1 MSNNK
6 SHVSYDLDTKFISV
20 ARKLKAAPKVSEG
33 EFAKAFE
40 KAGNF
45 GDKLNVIGKYVI
57 GRTDL
62 YSVILD
68 INKDIKADLEDEDN
82 VKRLIQSLYVSA
94 LIKFKFVPK
103 VHEELRGYV
112 PTEFQILERQ
122 VSQLIA
128 AIIDGKDEVEVTVDE
143 ADQAPEEEIG
153 AEKQEESLFAQMLG
167 DAAEKVEKV
176 AKKAKD
182 KVKAKAD
189 KKEDV
194 KKDAKK
200 EEKVEA
206 KTEAK
211 PEVNVNP
218 VQPVVE
224 DEKAQRPATDA
235 NNTFYQ
241 TLKELEAIAL
251 QREAYHFANH
261 SPMDNNANREI
272 AYQQYANQFGVDP
285 ILIPEYRMYLNQFL
299 NPQESAMFFADV
311 QQPGFNN
318 PQQPMYQPQPA
329 PMVNQQ
335 QVAPAQATI
344 STVVPQDVQP
354 GQAPQQQTATVT
366 EAVPQQ
372 HATITEAVK
381 QTVVQ
386 EPAQQ
391 EQPQAKVETKDKVV
405 KEKLETSDRELAE
418 CVAKYLGYSSYK
430 HFMNTF
436 LDANAL
442 KRKAKIN
449 KLVDTDKVIL
459 NFTYLIR
466 DMITKGGNTV
476 IADAILKGGRFRVSG
491 VQMVDKTPFVVLR
504 NNKMVLEINALD
516 YLKRGN
522 VIVFRINAQGKDA
535 WYWMRLATG
544 EMGQYI
550 IPQQPAQQPQQQT
563 A

>member
-1 MSNNK
+1 MSNK
-6 SHVSYDLDTKFISV
+6 TTRVSYDLDTKFIST
-20 ARKLKAAPKVSEG
+20 ARKLKAAPKTNEG

-45 GDKLNVIGKYVI
+45 GDKLNVIGKFAI

-68 INKDIKADLEDEDN
+68 INKDIKADLEDADN

-94 LIKFKFVPK
+94 LINFKFVPK

-122 VSQLIA
+122 IHQLVA
-128 AIIDGKDEVEVTVDE
+128 AIIDGKDEVEETVDE
-143 ADQAPEEEIG
+143 TDHAPEEEIG

-167 DAAEKVEKV
+167 NAADKVEKV

-182 KVKAKAD
+182 KVKKAKAD

-194 KKDAKK
+194 EKDAKK
-200 EEKVEA
+200 EEKVET

-311 QQPGFNN
+311 QQPGFYN
-318 PQQPMYQPQPA
+318 PQQPMYQPQPQ

-335 QVAPAQATI
+335 PVAPAQATI
-344 STVVPQDVQP
+344 STVVPQAVQP
-354 GQAPQQQTATVT
+354 AQAPQQPVQVDA
-366 EAVPQQ
+366 PQPAPADAPQ
-372 HATITEAVK
+372 ATISTMEPVKTESKSV
-381 QTVVQ
+381 
-386 EPAQQ
+386 
-391 EQPQAKVETKDKVV
+391 KDKVV

-449 KLVDTDKVIL
+449 KTVDTDKIIL

-476 IADAILKGGRFRVSG
+476 LADAILKGGRFRVSG
-491 VQMVDKTPFVVLR
+491 VQFINNIPFVVLR

-516 YLKRGN
+516 YLKPGN
-522 VIVFRINAQGKDA
+522 IIAFRINAQGKDA
-535 WYWMRLATG
+535 WYWMRIATG
-544 EMGQYI
+544 EMDKLVFT
-550 IPQQPAQQPQQQT
+550 QQPVQQAQQT

>member
-1 MSNNK
+1 MSK
-6 SHVSYDLDTKFISV
+6 KTTHVSYDLDTKFISA
-20 ARKLKAAPKVSEG
+20 ARKLKAAPKTNEG

-45 GDKLNVIGKYVI
+45 GDKLNVIGKFAI

-68 INKDIKADLEDEDN
+68 INKDIKADLEDADN

-94 LIKFKFVPK
+94 LINFKFVPK

-122 VSQLIA
+122 IHQLVA
-128 AIIDGKDEVEVTVDE
+128 AIIDGKDEVEETVDE

-167 DAAEKVEKV
+167 NAADKVEKV
-176 AKKAKD
+176 AKKAKE

-200 EEKVEA
+200 EEKVET

-318 PQQPMYQPQPA
+318 PQQPMYQPQP
-329 PMVNQQ
+329 MVQQ
-335 QVAPAQATI
+335 PVAPAQATI
-344 STVVPQDVQP
+344 STMVPQDVQP
-354 GQAPQQQTATVT
+354 AQAPQQPVQVDAPQP
-366 EAVPQQ
+366 VPADAPQ
-372 HATITEAVK
+372 ATISTMEPVKTESESV
-381 QTVVQ
+381 
-386 EPAQQ
+386 
-391 EQPQAKVETKDKVV
+391 KDKVV

-491 VQMVDKTPFVVLR
+491 IQKVDKTDFVVLR
-504 NNKMVLEINALD
+504 NNKMVLEINDRD

-544 EMGQYI
+544 EMGQYNI
-550 IPQQPAQQPQQQT
+550 HQQPAQPQQQT

>member
-1 MSNNK
+1 MSK
-6 SHVSYDLDTKFISV
+6 KTTHVSYDLDTKFISV
-20 ARKLKAAPKVSEG
+20 ARKLKAAPKTSEG
-33 EFAKAFE
+33 DFAKAFE

-45 GDKLNVIGKYVI
+45 GDKLNVIGKFAI

-68 INKDIKADLEDEDN
+68 INKDIKADLEDADN

-94 LIKFKFVPK
+94 LINFKFVPK

-122 VSQLIA
+122 IHQLVA
-128 AIIDGKDEVEVTVDE
+128 AIIDGKDEVEETVDE

-167 DAAEKVEKV
+167 NAADKVEKV
-176 AKKAKD
+176 AKKAKE

-200 EEKVEA
+200 EEKVET
-206 KTEAK
+206 KTEAT

-335 QVAPAQATI
+335 VAPAQATV
-344 STVVPQDVQP
+344 STVVPQAVQP
-354 GQAPQQQTATVT
+354 AQAPQQPVQVDA
-366 EAVPQQ
+366 PQPAPADAPQ
-372 HATITEAVK
+372 ATISTMEPVKTESESV
-381 QTVVQ
+381 
-386 EPAQQ
+386 
-391 EQPQAKVETKDKVV
+391 KDKVV

-449 KLVDTDKVIL
+449 KLVDTDKIIL

-491 VQMVDKTPFVVLR
+491 IQKVDKTDFVVLR
-504 NNKMVLEINALD
+504 NNKMVLEINDRD

-544 EMGQYI
+544 EMGQYNI
-550 IPQQPAQQPQQQT
+550 HQQPAQPQQQT

>member
-1 MSNNK
+1 MSNK
-6 SHVSYDLDTKFISV
+6 TQKVSYDLDTKFISA
-20 ARKLKAAPKVSEG
+20 ARKLKAAPKTSEG
-33 EFAKAFE
+33 DFAKAFE

-45 GDKLNVIGKYVI
+45 GDKLNVIGKFAI

-68 INKDIKADLEDEDN
+68 INKDIKADLEDVDN

-94 LIKFKFVPK
+94 LINFKFIPK
-103 VHEELRGYV
+103 IHEELRGYV

-122 VSQLIA
+122 IHQLVA
-128 AIIDGKDEVEVTVDE
+128 AIIDGKDEVEETVDE

-167 DAAEKVEKV
+167 NAADKVEKV
-176 AKKAKD
+176 AKKAKE

-200 EEKVEA
+200 EEKVET

-211 PEVNVNP
+211 PEEVNMNP

-261 SPMDNNANREI
+261 SPMDSNAEREI

-285 ILIPEYRMYLNQFL
+285 ILIPEYRLFLNKFL

-311 QQPGFNN
+311 QQPGYYN
-318 PQQPMYQPQPA
+318 PQQPMYQPQPQ
-329 PMVNQQ
+329 PIVNQQ
-335 QVAPAQATI
+335 PVAPAQATI
-344 STVVPQDVQP
+344 STMVPQDVQP
-354 GQAPQQQTATVT
+354 AQAPQQPVQVDAPQP
-366 EAVPQQ
+366 VPADAPQ
-372 HATITEAVK
+372 ATISTMEQVKTESESV
-381 QTVVQ
+381 
-386 EPAQQ
+386 
-391 EQPQAKVETKDKVV
+391 KDKVV
-405 KEKLETSDRELAE
+405 KEKLETSDHDLAE

-449 KLVDTDKVIL
+449 KLVDTDKIIL

-491 VQMVDKTPFVVLR
+491 IQKVDKTDFVVLR
-504 NNKMVLEINALD
+504 NNKMVLEINDRD

-544 EMGQYI
+544 EMGQYNI
-550 IPQQPAQQPQQQT
+550 HQQPAQPQQQT

>member
-1 MSNNK
+1 MSK
-6 SHVSYDLDTKFISV
+6 KTTHVSYDLDTKFISA
-20 ARKLKAAPKVSEG
+20 ARKLKAAPKTNEG

-45 GDKLNVIGKYVI
+45 GDKLNVIGKFAI

-68 INKDIKADLEDEDN
+68 INKDIKADLEDADN

-94 LIKFKFVPK
+94 LINFKFVPK

-122 VSQLIA
+122 IHQLVA
-128 AIIDGKDEVEVTVDE
+128 AIIDGKDEVEETVDE

-153 AEKQEESLFAQMLG
+153 AEKQEEESLFAQMLG
-167 DAAEKVEKV
+167 NAADKVEKV
-176 AKKAKD
+176 AKKAKE

-200 EEKVEA
+200 EEKVET

-261 SPMDNNANREI
+261 SPMDNNAEREI

-285 ILIPEYRMYLNQFL
+285 ILIPEYRLFLNKFL

-311 QQPGFNN
+311 QQPGYYN
-318 PQQPMYQPQPA
+318 PQQPMYQPQPQ

-335 QVAPAQATI
+335 QVAPAP
-344 STVVPQDVQP
+344 VVNPQP
-354 GQAPQQQTATVT
+354 AQQQTATIT

-372 HATITEAVK
+372 HASITEAVK

-405 KEKLETSDRELAE
+405 KEKLETSDHDLAE

-449 KLVDTDKVIL
+449 KLVDTDKIIL

-476 IADAILKGGRFRVSG
+476 LADAILKGGRFRVSG
-491 VQMVDKTPFVVLR
+491 VQTLNNVPFVVLR

-516 YLKRGN
+516 YLKPGN
-522 VIVFRINAQGKDA
+522 IIVFRINAQGKDA
-535 WYWMRLATG
+535 WYWMRIATG
-544 EMGQYI
+544 EMDKLQLI
-550 IPQQPAQQPQQQT
+550 QQPVQQPQQQT

>member
-1 MSNNK
+1 MSK
-6 SHVSYDLDTKFISV
+6 KTTHVSYDLDTKFISA
-20 ARKLKAAPKVSEG
+20 ARKLKAAPKTNEG

-45 GDKLNVIGKYVI
+45 GDKLNVIGKFAI

-68 INKDIKADLEDEDN
+68 INKDIKADLEDADN

-94 LIKFKFVPK
+94 LINFKFVPK

-122 VSQLIA
+122 IHQLVA
-128 AIIDGKDEVEVTVDE
+128 AIIDGKDEVEETVDE

-167 DAAEKVEKV
+167 NAADKVEKV
-176 AKKAKD
+176 AKKAKE

-200 EEKVEA
+200 EEKVET

-285 ILIPEYRMYLNQFL
+285 ILIPEYRLYLNQFL

-318 PQQPMYQPQPA
+318 PQQPMYQPQPMLNPQPVA
-329 PMVNQQ
+329 PAPVVNQQ
-335 QVAPAQATI
+335 PAQ
-344 STVVPQDVQP
+344 PQP
-354 GQAPQQQTATVT
+354 TTATVT
-366 EAVPQQ
+366 EAVQEQ
-372 HATITEAVK
+372 HATISEATK

-405 KEKLETSDRELAE
+405 KEKLETSDHDLAE

-449 KLVDTDKVIL
+449 KLVDTDKIIL

-476 IADAILKGGRFRVSG
+476 LADAILKGGRFRVSG
-491 VQMVDKTPFVVLR
+491 VQTLNNVPFVVLR

-516 YLKRGN
+516 YLKPGN
-522 VIVFRINAQGKDA
+522 IIVFRINAQGKDA
-535 WYWMRLATG
+535 WYWMRIATG
-544 EMGQYI
+544 EMDKLQLI
-550 IPQQPAQQPQQQT
+550 QQPAQQPQQQT

>member
-1 MSNNK
+1 MSK
-6 SHVSYDLDTKFISV
+6 KTTHVSYDLDTKFISA
-20 ARKLKAAPKVSEG
+20 ARKLKAAPKTNEG

-45 GDKLNVIGKYVI
+45 GDKLNVIGKFAI

-68 INKDIKADLEDEDN
+68 INKDIKADLEDADN

-94 LIKFKFVPK
+94 LINFKFVPK
-103 VHEELRGYV
+103 IHEELRGYV
-112 PTEFQILERQ
+112 PIEFQILERQ
-122 VSQLIA
+122 IHQLVA
-128 AIIDGKDEVEVTVDE
+128 AIIDGKDEVEETVDE

-153 AEKQEESLFAQMLG
+153 AEKQEEESLFAQMLG
-167 DAAEKVEKV
+167 NAADKVEKV
-176 AKKAKD
+176 AKKAKE

-200 EEKVEA
+200 EEKVET

-285 ILIPEYRMYLNQFL
+285 ILIPEYRLYLNQFL

-318 PQQPMYQPQPA
+318 PQQPMYQPQPMVNPQPVA
-329 PMVNQQ
+329 PAPVVNQQ
-335 QVAPAQATI
+335 PAQ
-344 STVVPQDVQP
+344 PQP
-354 GQAPQQQTATVT
+354 TTATVT
-366 EAVPQQ
+366 EAVQEQ
-372 HATITEAVK
+372 HATISEATK
-381 QTVVQ
+381 QTVAQ

-405 KEKLETSDRELAE
+405 KEKLETSDHDLAE

-491 VQMVDKTPFVVLR
+491 IQKVDKTDFVVLR
-504 NNKMVLEINALD
+504 NNKMVLEINDRD

-544 EMGQYI
+544 EMGQYNI
-550 IPQQPAQQPQQQT
+550 HQQPAQPQQQT

>member
-1 MSNNK
+1 MSK
-6 SHVSYDLDTKFISV
+6 KTTHVSYDLDTKFISA
-20 ARKLKAAPKVSEG
+20 ARKLKAAPKTSEG
-33 EFAKAFE
+33 DFAKAFE

-45 GDKLNVIGKYVI
+45 GDKLNVIGKFAI

-68 INKDIKADLEDEDN
+68 INKDIKADLEDADN

-94 LIKFKFVPK
+94 LINFKFVPK

-122 VSQLIA
+122 IHQLVA
-128 AIIDGKDEVEVTVDE
+128 AIIDGKDEVEETVDE

-167 DAAEKVEKV
+167 NAADKVEKV
-176 AKKAKD
+176 AKKAKE

-200 EEKVEA
+200 EEKVET

-211 PEVNVNP
+211 PEEVNVNP

-285 ILIPEYRMYLNQFL
+285 ILIPEYRLYLNQFL

-311 QQPGFNN
+311 QQPGFYN
-318 PQQPMYQPQPA
+318 PQQPMYQPQP
-329 PMVNQQ
+329 MVNQQ
-335 QVAPAQATI
+335 PVAPAQATV
-344 STVVPQDVQP
+344 STVVPQEVQP
-354 GQAPQQQTATVT
+354 AQAPQQPVQVDA
-366 EAVPQQ
+366 PQPAPADAPQ
-372 HATITEAVK
+372 ATISTMEPVKTESESV
-381 QTVVQ
+381 
-386 EPAQQ
+386 
-391 EQPQAKVETKDKVV
+391 KDKVV
-405 KEKLETSDRELAE
+405 KEKLETSDHDLAE

-476 IADAILKGGRFRVSG
+476 LADATLKGGRFRVSG
-491 VQMVDKTPFVVLR
+491 VQTLNNVPFVVLR

-516 YLKRGN
+516 YLKPGN
-522 VIVFRINAQGKDA
+522 IIVFRINAQGKDA
-535 WYWMRLATG
+535 WYWMRIATG
-544 EMGQYI
+544 EMDKLQLI
-550 IPQQPAQQPQQQT
+550 QQPAQQPQQQT

>member
-1 MSNNK
+1 MSK
-6 SHVSYDLDTKFISV
+6 KTTHVSYDLDTKFISA
-20 ARKLKAAPKVSEG
+20 ARKLKAAPKTSEG
-33 EFAKAFE
+33 DFAKAFE

-45 GDKLNVIGKYVI
+45 GDKLNVIGKFAI

-68 INKDIKADLEDEDN
+68 INKDIKADLEDVDN

-94 LIKFKFVPK
+94 LINFKFVPK
-103 VHEELRGYV
+103 IHEELRGYV

-122 VSQLIA
+122 IHQLVA
-128 AIIDGKDEVEVTVDE
+128 AIIDGKDEVEETVDE

-167 DAAEKVEKV
+167 NAADKVEKV
-176 AKKAKD
+176 AKKAKE

-200 EEKVEA
+200 EEKVET

-261 SPMDNNANREI
+261 SPMDNNAEREI

-285 ILIPEYRMYLNQFL
+285 ILIPEYRLFLNKFL

-311 QQPGFNN
+311 QQPGYYN
-318 PQQPMYQPQPA
+318 PQQPMYQPQP
-329 PMVNQQ
+329 MVNQQ
-335 QVAPAQATI
+335 PVAPAP
-344 STVVPQDVQP
+344 VVNQQPAQPQP
-354 GQAPQQQTATVT
+354 TTATVT
-366 EAVPQQ
+366 EAVQEQ
-372 HATITEAVK
+372 HATISEAAK
-381 QTVVQ
+381 QTVAQ

-405 KEKLETSDRELAE
+405 KEKLETSDHDLAE

-449 KLVDTDKVIL
+449 KLVDTDKIIL

-476 IADAILKGGRFRVSG
+476 LADAILKGGRFRVSG
-491 VQMVDKTPFVVLR
+491 VQTLNNVPFVVLR

-516 YLKRGN
+516 YLKPGN
-522 VIVFRINAQGKDA
+522 IIVFRINAQGKDA
-535 WYWMRLATG
+535 WYWMRIATG
-544 EMGQYI
+544 EMDKLQLI
-550 IPQQPAQQPQQQT
+550 QQPVQQPQQQT

>member
-1 MSNNK
+1 MSK
-6 SHVSYDLDTKFISV
+6 KTTHVSYDLDTKFISA
-20 ARKLKAAPKVSEG
+20 ARKLKAAPKTNEG

-45 GDKLNVIGKYVI
+45 GDKLNVIGKFAI

-68 INKDIKADLEDEDN
+68 INKDIKADLEDVDN

-94 LIKFKFVPK
+94 LINFKFVPK

-122 VSQLIA
+122 IHQLVA
-128 AIIDGKDEVEVTVDE
+128 AIIDGKDEVEETVDE
-143 ADQAPEEEIG
+143 TDQAPEEEIG
-153 AEKQEESLFAQMLG
+153 AEKQEESLFAQMIG
-167 DAAEKVEKV
+167 NAADKVEKV

-211 PEVNVNP
+211 PEEVNVNP

-285 ILIPEYRMYLNQFL
+285 ILIPEYRLYLNQFL

-318 PQQPMYQPQPA
+318 PQQPMYQPQPQ

-335 QVAPAQATI
+335 PVAPAQATV
-344 STVVPQDVQP
+344 STVVPQAVQP
-354 GQAPQQQTATVT
+354 AQAPQQPVQVDA
-366 EAVPQQ
+366 PQPAPADAPQ
-372 HATITEAVK
+372 ATISTMEPVKTESESV
-381 QTVVQ
+381 
-386 EPAQQ
+386 
-391 EQPQAKVETKDKVV
+391 KDKVV
-405 KEKLETSDRELAE
+405 KEKLETSDHDLAE

-491 VQMVDKTPFVVLR
+491 IQMVDKTPFVVLR

-544 EMGQYI
+544 EMGQYNI
-550 IPQQPAQQPQQQT
+550 HQQPAQPQQQT

>member
-1 MSNNK
+1 MSK
-6 SHVSYDLDTKFISV
+6 KTTHVSYDLDTKFISA
-20 ARKLKAAPKVSEG
+20 ARKLKAAPKTNEG

-45 GDKLNVIGKYVI
+45 GDKLNVIGKFAI

-68 INKDIKADLEDEDN
+68 INKDIKADLEDADN

-94 LIKFKFVPK
+94 LINFKFVPK

-122 VSQLIA
+122 IHQLVA
-128 AIIDGKDEVEVTVDE
+128 AIIDSKDEVEETVDE

-153 AEKQEESLFAQMLG
+153 AEKQEEESLFAQMLG
-167 DAAEKVEKV
+167 NAADKVEKV
-176 AKKAKD
+176 AKKAKE
-182 KVKAKAD
+182 KVKAKVD

-200 EEKVEA
+200 EEKVET

-211 PEVNVNP
+211 PEEVNVNP
-218 VQPVVE
+218 VQPAVE
-224 DEKAQRPATDA
+224 DEKAQRPADA
-235 NNTFYQ
+235 NNTFYN

-285 ILIPEYRMYLNQFL
+285 ILIPEYRLYLNQFL

-311 QQPGFNN
+311 QQPGFYN
-318 PQQPMYQPQPA
+318 PQQPMYQPQPQ

-335 QVAPAQATI
+335 PVAPAQATV
-344 STVVPQDVQP
+344 STVVPQAVQP
-354 GQAPQQQTATVT
+354 AQAPQQPVQVDAPQP
-366 EAVPQQ
+366 VPADAPQ
-372 HATITEAVK
+372 ATISTMEPVKTESKSV
-381 QTVVQ
+381 
-386 EPAQQ
+386 
-391 EQPQAKVETKDKVV
+391 KDKVV

-449 KLVDTDKVIL
+449 KTVDTDKVIL

-491 VQMVDKTPFVVLR
+491 IQMVDKTPFVVLR

-544 EMGQYI
+544 EMGQYNI
-550 IPQQPAQQPQQQT
+550 HQQPAQPQQQT

>member
-1 MSNNK
+1 MSKNK
-6 SHVSYDLDTKFISV
+6 SQQKVSYDLDTKFISV

-45 GDKLNVIGKYVI
+45 GDKLNVIGKYAI

-62 YSVILD
+62 YSIILD

-112 PTEFQILERQ
+112 PTEFQL
-122 VSQLIA
+122 VA
-128 AIIDGKDEVEVTVDE
+128 AIIDGKDEVEVTPDE

-153 AEKQEESLFAQMLG
+153 AEKQEEEGLFAQMIG
-167 DAAEKVEKV
+167 NAAEKVEKV

-182 KVKAKAD
+182 KVKKVKAED

-194 KKDAKK
+194 KDAKK
-200 EEKVEA
+200 EEKVET

-211 PEVNVNP
+211 EEVTVNP
-218 VQPVVE
+218 VQPAVE

-251 QREAYHFANH
+251 QREAHHFANH

-272 AYQQYANQFGVDP
+272 AYQQFANQFGVDP

-299 NPQESAMFFADV
+299 HPQESAMFFADV
-311 QQPGFNN
+311 QQPGFYN
-318 PQQPMYQPQPA
+318 PQQPFFQPQPMVAPQPA
-329 PMVNQQ
+329 PAPVVNPE
-335 QVAPAQATI
+335 PAQ
-344 STVVPQDVQP
+344 SQP
-354 GQAPQQQTATVT
+354 TTAQT
-366 EAVPQQ
+366 EAPKQ
-372 HATITEAVK
+372 EA
-381 QTVVQ
+381 VQ
-386 EPAQQ
+386 EPAHQ

-405 KEKLETSDRELAE
+405 KEKLETSDHELTE

-449 KLVDTDKVIL
+449 KLVDTDKIIL
-459 NFTYLIR
+459 NFAYFVR

-476 IADAILKGGRFRVSG
+476 LADAVLKGGRFRVSG

-504 NNKMVLEINALD
+504 NNKMVLEINDRD

-522 VIVFRINAQGKDA
+522 VVIFRINAQGKDA
-535 WYWMRLATG
+535 WYWMRIQTG
-544 EMGQYI
+544 EMGQYM
-550 IPQQPAQQPQQQT
+550 IPQQPAQPQQQT

>member
-1 MSNNK
+1 MSK
-6 SHVSYDLDTKFISV
+6 KTTHVSYDLDTKFISA
-20 ARKLKAAPKVSEG
+20 ARKLKAAPKTSEG
-33 EFAKAFE
+33 DFAKAFE

-45 GDKLNVIGKYVI
+45 GDKLNVIGKFAI

-68 INKDIKADLEDEDN
+68 INKDIKADLEDADN

-94 LIKFKFVPK
+94 LINFKFVPK

-122 VSQLIA
+122 IHQLVA
-128 AIIDGKDEVEVTVDE
+128 AIIDGKDEVEETVDE

-167 DAAEKVEKV
+167 NAADKVEKV

-182 KVKAKAD
+182 KVKKAKAEV
-189 KKEDV
+189 KEDV
-194 KKDAKK
+194 KDAKK
-200 EEKVEA
+200 EEKEEA

-211 PEVNVNP
+211 EEVAVNP

-235 NNTFYQ
+235 NNTFYN

-251 QREAYHFANH
+251 QREAYWYTSH
-261 SPMDNNANREI
+261 SPMDNNAEREI
-272 AYQQYANQFGVDP
+272 AYQQYANQYHVDP
-285 ILIPEYRMYLNQFL
+285 ITIPEYRTFLARFL
-299 NPQESAMFFADV
+299 NPNEAAMFFADV
-311 QQPGFNN
+311 QPQGFAN
-318 PQQPMYQPQPA
+318 PQQPMYQPQPQ

-335 QVAPAQATI
+335 PVAPAQATI
-344 STVVPQDVQP
+344 STPVLQVVQP
-354 GQAPQQQTATVT
+354 AQAPEQPVQVDA
-366 EAVPQQ
+366 PQPAPADAPQ
-372 HATITEAVK
+372 ATISTMEQVKTESESV
-381 QTVVQ
+381 
-386 EPAQQ
+386 
-391 EQPQAKVETKDKVV
+391 KDKVV

-449 KLVDTDKVIL
+449 KLVDTDKIIL

-476 IADAILKGGRFRVSG
+476 LADAILKGGRFRVSG
-491 VQMVDKTPFVVLR
+491 IQKVDKTDFVVLR
-504 NNKMVLEINALD
+504 NNKMVLEINDRD

-544 EMGQYI
+544 EMGQYNI
-550 IPQQPAQQPQQQT
+550 HQQPAQPQQQT

>member
-1 MSNNK
+1 MSNK
-6 SHVSYDLDTKFISV
+6 TTRVSYDLDTKFISA
-20 ARKLKAAPKVSEG
+20 ARKLKAAPKTNEG
-33 EFAKAFE
+33 DFAKAFE

-45 GDKLNVIGKYVI
+45 GDKLNVIGKFAI

-68 INKDIKADLEDEDN
+68 INKDIKADLEDADN

-94 LIKFKFVPK
+94 LINFKFVPK
-103 VHEELRGYV
+103 IHEELRGYV
-112 PTEFQILERQ
+112 PIEFQILERQ
-122 VSQLIA
+122 IHQLVA
-128 AIIDGKDEVEVTVDE
+128 AIIDGKDEVEETADE

-167 DAAEKVEKV
+167 NAADKVEKV

-200 EEKVEA
+200 EEKVET

-241 TLKELEAIAL
+241 TLKELEAVAL

-285 ILIPEYRMYLNQFL
+285 ILIPEYRLYLNQFL

-311 QQPGFNN
+311 QQPGYYN
-318 PQQPMYQPQPA
+318 PQQPMYQSQPQ

-335 QVAPAQATI
+335 PVAPAQATI
-344 STVVPQDVQP
+344 STMVPQDVQP
-354 GQAPQQQTATVT
+354 AQAPQQP
-366 EAVPQQ
+366 VPADAPQ
-372 HATITEAVK
+372 ATISTMEQVKTESESV
-381 QTVVQ
+381 
-386 EPAQQ
+386 
-391 EQPQAKVETKDKVV
+391 KDKVV
-405 KEKLETSDRELAE
+405 KEKLETSDHDLAE

-491 VQMVDKTPFVVLR
+491 IQMVDKTPFVVLR

-544 EMGQYI
+544 EMGQYNI
-550 IPQQPAQQPQQQT
+550 HQQPAQPQQQT

>member
-1 MSNNK
+1 MSKNK
-6 SHVSYDLDTKFISV
+6 SQKAVSYDLDTKFISA

-45 GDKLNVIGKYVI
+45 GDKLNVIGKYAI

-122 VSQLIA
+122 IHQLVA

-153 AEKQEESLFAQMLG
+153 AEKQEEEGLFAQMLG
-167 DAAEKVEKV
+167 NAAEKVEKV

-182 KVKAKAD
+182 KVKKAKAED

-194 KKDAKK
+194 KDEKK

-211 PEVNVNP
+211 EEVTVNP
-218 VQPVVE
+218 VQPAVE

-235 NNTFYQ
+235 NNTFYN

-251 QREAYHFANH
+251 QREAYWYASH
-261 SPMDNNANREI
+261 SPMDNNAEREI
-272 AYQQYANQFGVDP
+272 VYQQFANQYHVDP
-285 ILIPEYRMYLNQFL
+285 ITIPEYRAFLARFL
-299 NPQESAMFFADV
+299 NPDEAAMFFADV
-311 QQPGFNN
+311 QQPGFYN
-318 PQQPMYQPQPA
+318 PQQPMYQPQPQ

-335 QVAPAQATI
+335 PVAPAQATI
-344 STVVPQDVQP
+344 STMVPQDVQP
-354 GQAPQQQTATVT
+354 AQAPQQPVQVDA
-366 EAVPQQ
+366 PQPAPADAPQ
-372 HATITEAVK
+372 ATISTMEPVKTESESV
-381 QTVVQ
+381 
-386 EPAQQ
+386 
-391 EQPQAKVETKDKVV
+391 KDKVV

-491 VQMVDKTPFVVLR
+491 IQKVDKTDFVVLR
-504 NNKMVLEINALD
+504 NNKMVLEINDRD

-544 EMGQYI
+544 EMGQYNI
-550 IPQQPAQQPQQQT
+550 HQQPAQPQQQT

>member
-6 SHVSYDLDTKFISV
+6 SQKVSYDLDTKFIS
-20 ARKLKAAPKVSEG
+20 AACKLKAAPKVSEG

-94 LIKFKFVPK
+94 LIKFKFIPK

-122 VSQLIA
+122 IHQLVA
-128 AIIDGKDEVEVTVDE
+128 AIIDGKDEVEVTPDE

-153 AEKQEESLFAQMLG
+153 AEKQEEGLFAQMLG
-167 DAAEKVEKV
+167 NAAEKVEKV

-182 KVKAKAD
+182 KVKKAKTED

-194 KKDAKK
+194 KDEKK
-200 EEKVEA
+200 EEKVET

-211 PEVNVNP
+211 EEQVNVNP

-235 NNTFYQ
+235 NNTFYS

-251 QREAYHFANH
+251 QREAYWYASH
-261 SPMDNNANREI
+261 SPMDNNAEREI
-272 AYQQYANQFGVDP
+272 AYQQFANQYHVDP
-285 ILIPEYRMYLNQFL
+285 ITIPEYRAFLARFL
-299 NPQESAMFFADV
+299 NPNEAAMFFADV
-311 QQPGFNN
+311 QQPGFVN
-318 PQQPMYQPQPA
+318 PQQPFFQPQPQ

-335 QVAPAQATI
+335 PAPAP
-344 STVVPQDVQP
+344 VVNPQPVQP
-354 GQAPQQQTATVT
+354 QPTTTQA
-366 EAVPQQ
+366 EAP
-372 HATITEAVK
+372 K
-381 QTVVQ
+381 QEDVQ
-386 EPAQQ
+386 EPAHQ
-391 EQPQAKVETKDKVV
+391 EQPQAKVESKDKVV
-405 KEKLETSDRELAE
+405 KEKLETTDHELTE

-449 KLVDTDKVIL
+449 KLVDTDKIIL
-459 NFTYLIR
+459 NFAYFVR

-476 IADAILKGGRFRVSG
+476 LADAVLKGGRFRVSG

-504 NNKMVLEINALD
+504 NNKMVLEINDRD

-522 VIVFRINAQGKDA
+522 VVIFRINAQGKDA
-535 WYWMRLATG
+535 WYWMRIQTG
-544 EMGQYI
+544 EMGQYM
-550 IPQQPAQQPQQQT
+550 IPQQPAQPQQQT

>member
-1 MSNNK
+1 MSKNK
-6 SHVSYDLDTKFISV
+6 SKQVSYDLDTKFISV

-45 GDKLNVIGKYVI
+45 GDKLNVIGKYAI

-122 VSQLIA
+122 IHQLVA
-128 AIIDGKDEVEVTVDE
+128 AIIDGKDEVEVTPDE

-153 AEKQEESLFAQMLG
+153 AEKQEEEGLFAQMIG
-167 DAAEKVEKV
+167 NAAEKVEKV

-182 KVKAKAD
+182 KVKKAKAES
-189 KKEDV
+189 KEDV
-194 KKDAKK
+194 KDAKK
-200 EEKVEA
+200 EEKEEA

-211 PEVNVNP
+211 EEQVNVNP

-235 NNTFYQ
+235 NNTFYN

-251 QREAYHFANH
+251 QREAYWYASH
-261 SPMDNNANREI
+261 SPMDNNAEREI
-272 AYQQYANQFGVDP
+272 AYQQFANQYHVDP
-285 ILIPEYRMYLNQFL
+285 ITIPEYRAFLARFL
-299 NPQESAMFFADV
+299 NPNEAAMFFADV
-311 QQPGFNN
+311 QQPGFVN
-318 PQQPMYQPQPA
+318 PQQPFFQPQ

-335 QVAPAQATI
+335 PAPAPAVNQ
-344 STVVPQDVQP
+344 QP
-354 GQAPQQQTATVT
+354 AQPQQTATVT
-366 EAVPQQ
+366 EAVQQ
-372 HATITEAVK
+372 QNASITEAVK

-449 KLVDTDKVIL
+449 KLVDTDKIIL

-476 IADAILKGGRFRVSG
+476 LADAVLKGGRFRVSG
-491 VQMVDKTPFVVLR
+491 VQTINNVPFVVLR

-516 YLKRGN
+516 YLKPGN
-522 VIVFRINAQGKDA
+522 IIAFRINAEGKDA
-535 WYWMRLATG
+535 WYWMRIATG
-544 EMGQYI
+544 EMDKLVFT
-550 IPQQPAQQPQQQT
+550 QQPVQQPQQQT

>member
-1 MSNNK
+1 MSK
-6 SHVSYDLDTKFISV
+6 KTTHVSYDLDTKFISA
-20 ARKLKAAPKVSEG
+20 ARKLKAAPKTNEG
-33 EFAKAFE
+33 EFTKAFE

-45 GDKLNVIGKYVI
+45 GDKLNVIGKFAI

-68 INKDIKADLEDEDN
+68 INKDIKADLEDADN

-94 LIKFKFVPK
+94 LINFKFVPK

-122 VSQLIA
+122 IHQLVA
-128 AIIDGKDEVEVTVDE
+128 AIIDGKDEVEVTPDE

-153 AEKQEESLFAQMLG
+153 AEKQEEEGLFAQMIG
-167 DAAEKVEKV
+167 NAAEKVEKV

-200 EEKVEA
+200 EEKVET

-318 PQQPMYQPQPA
+318 PQQPMYQPQPQ
-329 PMVNQQ
+329 PMVNPQP
-335 QVAPAQATI
+335 VAPVQATI
-344 STVVPQDVQP
+344 STMVLQDVQP
-354 GQAPQQQTATVT
+354 AQAPQQPVQVDAPQP
-366 EAVPQQ
+366 VPADAPQ
-372 HATITEAVK
+372 ATISTMEQVKTESESV
-381 QTVVQ
+381 
-386 EPAQQ
+386 
-391 EQPQAKVETKDKVV
+391 KDKVV

-476 IADAILKGGRFRVSG
+476 LADAILKGGRFRVSG
-491 VQMVDKTPFVVLR
+491 IQKVDKTDFVVLR
-504 NNKMVLEINALD
+504 NNKMVLEINDRD

-544 EMGQYI
+544 EMGQYNI
-550 IPQQPAQQPQQQT
+550 HQQPAQPQQQT

>member
-1 MSNNK
+1 MSK
-6 SHVSYDLDTKFISV
+6 KTTHVSYDLDTKFISA
-20 ARKLKAAPKVSEG
+20 ARKLKAAPKTNEG

-45 GDKLNVIGKYVI
+45 GDKLNVIGKFAI

-68 INKDIKADLEDEDN
+68 INKDIKADLEDVDN

-94 LIKFKFVPK
+94 LINFKFVPK

-122 VSQLIA
+122 IHQLVA
-128 AIIDGKDEVEVTVDE
+128 AIIDGKDEVEETVDE

-153 AEKQEESLFAQMLG
+153 AEKQEESLLAQMLG
-167 DAAEKVEKV
+167 NAADKVEKV

-200 EEKVEA
+200 EEKVET

-211 PEVNVNP
+211 PEEVNVNP

-241 TLKELEAIAL
+241 TLKELEAVAL

-311 QQPGFNN
+311 QQPGFYNL
-318 PQQPMYQPQPA
+318 QQPMYQPQ

-335 QVAPAQATI
+335 QVAPAQATV
-344 STVVPQDVQP
+344 STVVPQAVQP
-354 GQAPQQQTATVT
+354 AQAPQQPVQVDA
-366 EAVPQQ
+366 PQPAPADAPQ
-372 HATITEAVK
+372 ATISTMEPVKTESKSV
-381 QTVVQ
+381 
-386 EPAQQ
+386 
-391 EQPQAKVETKDKVV
+391 KDKVV

-449 KLVDTDKVIL
+449 KLVDTDKIIL

-491 VQMVDKTPFVVLR
+491 IQKVDKTDFVVLR
-504 NNKMVLEINALD
+504 NNKMVLEINDRD

-544 EMGQYI
+544 EMGQYNI
-550 IPQQPAQQPQQQT
+550 HQQPAQPQQQT

>member
-1 MSNNK
+1 MSKNK
-6 SHVSYDLDTKFISV
+6 SQNVSYDLDTKFISA
-20 ARKLKAAPKVSEG
+20 ARKLKAAPKTSEG
-33 EFAKAFE
+33 DFAKAFE

-45 GDKLNVIGKYVI
+45 GDKLNVIGKFAI

-68 INKDIKADLEDEDN
+68 INKDIKADLEDADN

-94 LIKFKFVPK
+94 LINFKFVPK

-122 VSQLIA
+122 IHQLVA
-128 AIIDGKDEVEVTVDE
+128 AIIDGKDEVEETVDE

-167 DAAEKVEKV
+167 NAADKVEKV

-200 EEKVEA
+200 EEKVET

-211 PEVNVNP
+211 PEEVNVNP

-311 QQPGFNN
+311 QQPGFYN
-318 PQQPMYQPQPA
+318 PQQPMYQPQP
-329 PMVNQQ
+329 MVNQQ
-335 QVAPAQATI
+335 PVAPAQATV
-344 STVVPQDVQP
+344 STVVPQAVQP
-354 GQAPQQQTATVT
+354 AQAPQQPVQVDAPQP
-366 EAVPQQ
+366 VPADAPK
-372 HATITEAVK
+372 ATISTMEPVKTESESV
-381 QTVVQ
+381 
-386 EPAQQ
+386 
-391 EQPQAKVETKDKVV
+391 KDKVV

-449 KLVDTDKVIL
+449 KTVDTDKIIL

-476 IADAILKGGRFRVSG
+476 LADAILKGGRFRVSG
-491 VQMVDKTPFVVLR
+491 VQFINNIPFVVLR

-516 YLKRGN
+516 YLKPGN
-522 VIVFRINAQGKDA
+522 IIAFRINAQGKDA
-535 WYWMRLATG
+535 WYWMRIATG
-544 EMGQYI
+544 EMDKLVFT
-550 IPQQPAQQPQQQT
+550 QQPVQQPQQQT

>member
-1 MSNNK
+1 MSKNK
-6 SHVSYDLDTKFISV
+6 SQKVSYDLDTKFISV

-45 GDKLNVIGKYVI
+45 GDKLNVIGKYAI

-122 VSQLIA
+122 IHQLVA
-128 AIIDGKDEVEVTVDE
+128 AIIDGKDEVEVTPDE

-153 AEKQEESLFAQMLG
+153 AEKQEEEGLFAQMIG
-167 DAAEKVEKV
+167 NAAEKVEKV

-182 KVKAKAD
+182 KVKKAKAED

-194 KKDAKK
+194 KDAKK
-200 EEKVEA
+200 EEKEEA

-211 PEVNVNP
+211 EEQVNVNP

-251 QREAYHFANH
+251 QREAYWYASH
-261 SPMDNNANREI
+261 SPMDNNAEREI
-272 AYQQYANQFGVDP
+272 AYQQFANQYHVDP
-285 ILIPEYRMYLNQFL
+285 ITIPEYRAFLARFL
-299 NPQESAMFFADV
+299 NPNEAAMFFADV
-311 QQPGFNN
+311 QQPGFVN
-318 PQQPMYQPQPA
+318 PQQPFFQPQ

-335 QVAPAQATI
+335 PAPAPAVNQ
-344 STVVPQDVQP
+344 QP
-354 GQAPQQQTATVT
+354 AQPQQTATVT
-366 EAVPQQ
+366 EAAQEQ
-372 HATITEAVK
+372 HATISEAVK

-449 KLVDTDKVIL
+449 KLVDTDKIIL
-459 NFTYLIR
+459 NFAYFVR

-476 IADAILKGGRFRVSG
+476 LADAVLKGGRFRVSG
-491 VQMVDKTPFVVLR
+491 IQKVDKTDFVVLR
-504 NNKMVLEINALD
+504 NNKMVLEINDRD

-522 VIVFRINAQGKDA
+522 VVIFRINAQGKDA
-535 WYWMRLATG
+535 WYWMRIQTG
-544 EMGQYI
+544 EMGQYM
-550 IPQQPAQQPQQQT
+550 IPQQPAQPQQQT

>member
-1 MSNNK
+1 MSK
-6 SHVSYDLDTKFISV
+6 KTTHVSYDLDTKFISA
-20 ARKLKAAPKVSEG
+20 ARKLKAAPKTSEG
-33 EFAKAFE
+33 DFAKAFE

-45 GDKLNVIGKYVI
+45 GDKLNVIGKFAI

-68 INKDIKADLEDEDN
+68 INKDIKADLEDADN
-82 VKRLIQSLYVSA
+82 VKRLIQSLYVYA
-94 LIKFKFVPK
+94 LINFKFIPK

-122 VSQLIA
+122 IHQLVA
-128 AIIDGKDEVEVTVDE
+128 AIIDGKDEVEETVDE

-167 DAAEKVEKV
+167 NAADKVEKV
-176 AKKAKD
+176 AKKAKE

-200 EEKVEA
+200 EEKVET

-241 TLKELEAIAL
+241 TLKELEAVAL

-311 QQPGFNN
+311 QQPGYYN
-318 PQQPMYQPQPA
+318 PQQPMYQPQPQ

-335 QVAPAQATI
+335 PVAPAQATI
-344 STVVPQDVQP
+344 STMVPQDVQP
-354 GQAPQQQTATVT
+354 AQAPQQPVQVDAPQP
-366 EAVPQQ
+366 VPADAPQ
-372 HATITEAVK
+372 ATISTMEQVKTESESV
-381 QTVVQ
+381 
-386 EPAQQ
+386 
-391 EQPQAKVETKDKVV
+391 KDKVV

-449 KLVDTDKVIL
+449 KLVDTDKIIL

-476 IADAILKGGRFRVSG
+476 LADAILKGGRFRVSG
-491 VQMVDKTPFVVLR
+491 IQKVDKTDFVVLR
-504 NNKMVLEINALD
+504 NNKMVLEINDRD

-535 WYWMRLATG
+535 WYWMRLTTG
-544 EMGQYI
+544 EMGQYNI
-550 IPQQPAQQPQQQT
+550 HQQPAQPQQQT

>member
-1 MSNNK
+1 MSNK
-6 SHVSYDLDTKFISV
+6 TTRVSYDLDTKFISA
-20 ARKLKAAPKVSEG
+20 ARKLKAAPKTSEG
-33 EFAKAFE
+33 DFAKAFE

-45 GDKLNVIGKYVI
+45 GDKLNVIGKFAI

-68 INKDIKADLEDEDN
+68 INKDIKADLEDADN

-94 LIKFKFVPK
+94 LINFKFVPK
-103 VHEELRGYV
+103 IHEELRGYV
-112 PTEFQILERQ
+112 PIEFQILERQ
-122 VSQLIA
+122 IHQLVA
-128 AIIDGKDEVEVTVDE
+128 AIIDGKDEVEETVDE

-167 DAAEKVEKV
+167 NAADKVEKV
-176 AKKAKD
+176 AKKAKE

-200 EEKVEA
+200 EEKVET

-211 PEVNVNP
+211 PEEVNVNP

-251 QREAYHFANH
+251 QREAYWYTSH
-261 SPMDNNANREI
+261 SPMDNNAEREI
-272 AYQQYANQFGVDP
+272 AYQQYANQYHVDP
-285 ILIPEYRMYLNQFL
+285 ITIPEYRTFLARFL
-299 NPQESAMFFADV
+299 NPNEAAMFFADV
-311 QQPGFNN
+311 QPQGFAN
-318 PQQPMYQPQPA
+318 PQQPMYQPQPQ

-335 QVAPAQATI
+335 PVAPAQATI
-344 STVVPQDVQP
+344 STPVLQVVQP
-354 GQAPQQQTATVT
+354 AQAPEQPVQVDA
-366 EAVPQQ
+366 PQ
-372 HATITEAVK
+372 
-381 QTVVQ
+381 
-386 EPAQQ
+386 PAPADA
-391 EQPQAKVETKDKVV
+391 PQAKVETKDKVV
-405 KEKLETSDRELAE
+405 KEKLETSDHDLTE

-449 KLVDTDKVIL
+449 KTVDTDKIIL

-491 VQMVDKTPFVVLR
+491 IQMVDKTPFVVLR

-544 EMGQYI
+544 EMGQYNI
-550 IPQQPAQQPQQQT
+550 HQQPAQPQQQT

>member
-1 MSNNK
+1 MSKNK
-6 SHVSYDLDTKFISV
+6 SQKVSYDLDTKFISA
-20 ARKLKAAPKVSEG
+20 ARKLKAAPKTSEG
-33 EFAKAFE
+33 DFAKAFE

-45 GDKLNVIGKYVI
+45 GDKLNVIGKFAI

-68 INKDIKADLEDEDN
+68 INKNIKADLEDADN

-94 LIKFKFVPK
+94 LINFKFVPK

-122 VSQLIA
+122 IHQLVA
-128 AIIDGKDEVEVTVDE
+128 AIIDGKDEVEETVDE

-167 DAAEKVEKV
+167 NAADKVEKV

-200 EEKVEA
+200 EEKVET

-211 PEVNVNP
+211 PEEVNVNP

-261 SPMDNNANREI
+261 SPMDSNTEREI

-285 ILIPEYRMYLNQFL
+285 ILIPEYRLFLNKFL

-311 QQPGFNN
+311 QQPGYYN
-318 PQQPMYQPQPA
+318 PQQPMYQPQPQ
-329 PMVNQQ
+329 PIVNQQ
-335 QVAPAQATI
+335 PVAPAQATI
-344 STVVPQDVQP
+344 STMVPQDVQP
-354 GQAPQQQTATVT
+354 AQAPQQPVQVDAPQP
-366 EAVPQQ
+366 VPADAPQ
-372 HATITEAVK
+372 ATISTMEQVKTESESV
-381 QTVVQ
+381 
-386 EPAQQ
+386 
-391 EQPQAKVETKDKVV
+391 KDKVV
-405 KEKLETSDRELAE
+405 KEKLETSDHDLAE

-449 KLVDTDKVIL
+449 KLVDTDKIIL

-491 VQMVDKTPFVVLR
+491 IQKVDKTDFVVLR
-504 NNKMVLEINALD
+504 NNKMVLEINDRD

-544 EMGQYI
+544 EMGQYNI
-550 IPQQPAQQPQQQT
+550 HQQPTQPQQQT

>member
-1 MSNNK
+1 MSK
-6 SHVSYDLDTKFISV
+6 KTTHVSYDLDTKFISA
-20 ARKLKAAPKVSEG
+20 ARKLKAAPKTNEG

-45 GDKLNVIGKYVI
+45 GDKLNVIGKFAI

-68 INKDIKADLEDEDN
+68 INKDIKADLEDVDN

-94 LIKFKFVPK
+94 LINFKFVPK

-122 VSQLIA
+122 IHQLVA
-128 AIIDGKDEVEVTVDE
+128 AIIDGKDEVEETVDE

-167 DAAEKVEKV
+167 NAADKVEKV
-176 AKKAKD
+176 AKKAKE

-200 EEKVEA
+200 EEKVET

-211 PEVNVNP
+211 PEEVNVNP

-241 TLKELEAIAL
+241 TLKELEAVAL

-311 QQPGFNN
+311 QQPGFYN
-318 PQQPMYQPQPA
+318 PQQPMYQPQPQ

-335 QVAPAQATI
+335 PVAPAQATV
-344 STVVPQDVQP
+344 STVVPQAVQP
-354 GQAPQQQTATVT
+354 AQAPQQPVQVDA
-366 EAVPQQ
+366 PQPAPADAPQ
-372 HATITEAVK
+372 ATISTMEPVKTESESV
-381 QTVVQ
+381 
-386 EPAQQ
+386 
-391 EQPQAKVETKDKVV
+391 KDKVV

-449 KLVDTDKVIL
+449 KTVDTDKIIL

-476 IADAILKGGRFRVSG
+476 LADAILKGGRFRVSG
-491 VQMVDKTPFVVLR
+491 VQFINNIPFVVLR

-516 YLKRGN
+516 YLKPGN
-522 VIVFRINAQGKDA
+522 IIAFRINAQGKDA
-535 WYWMRLATG
+535 WYWMRIATG
-544 EMGQYI
+544 EMDKLVFT
-550 IPQQPAQQPQQQT
+550 QQPVQQAQQQT

>member
-1 MSNNK
+1 MSK
-6 SHVSYDLDTKFISV
+6 KTTHVSYDLDTKFISA
-20 ARKLKAAPKVSEG
+20 ARKLKAAPKTSEG
-33 EFAKAFE
+33 DFAKAFE

-45 GDKLNVIGKYVI
+45 GDKLNVIGKFAI

-68 INKDIKADLEDEDN
+68 INKDIKADLEDADN

-94 LIKFKFVPK
+94 LINFKFVPK

-122 VSQLIA
+122 IHQLVA
-128 AIIDGKDEVEVTVDE
+128 AIIDGKDEVEETVDE

-167 DAAEKVEKV
+167 NAADKVEKV
-176 AKKAKD
+176 AKKAKE

-200 EEKVEA
+200 EEKVET

-261 SPMDNNANREI
+261 SPMDSNAEREI

-285 ILIPEYRMYLNQFL
+285 ILIPEYRLFLNKFL

-311 QQPGFNN
+311 QQPGYYN
-318 PQQPMYQPQPA
+318 PQQPMYQPQP
-329 PMVNQQ
+329 MVNQQ
-335 QVAPAQATI
+335 PVAPAQATV
-344 STVVPQDVQP
+344 STMVPQDVQP
-354 GQAPQQQTATVT
+354 AQAPQQPVQVDAPQP
-366 EAVPQQ
+366 VPADAPQ
-372 HATITEAVK
+372 ATISTMEQVKTESESV
-381 QTVVQ
+381 
-386 EPAQQ
+386 
-391 EQPQAKVETKDKVV
+391 KDKVV

-449 KLVDTDKVIL
+449 KLVDTDKIIL

-491 VQMVDKTPFVVLR
+491 IQKVDKTDFVVLR
-504 NNKMVLEINALD
+504 NNKMVLEINDRD

-544 EMGQYI
+544 EMGQYNI
-550 IPQQPAQQPQQQT
+550 HQQPAQPQQQT

>member
-1 MSNNK
+1 MSK
-6 SHVSYDLDTKFISV
+6 KTTHVSYDLDTKFISA
-20 ARKLKAAPKVSEG
+20 ARKLKAAPKTNEG

-45 GDKLNVIGKYVI
+45 GDKLNVIGKFAI

-68 INKDIKADLEDEDN
+68 INKDIKADLEDADN

-94 LIKFKFVPK
+94 LINFKFVPK

-122 VSQLIA
+122 IHQLVA
-128 AIIDGKDEVEVTVDE
+128 AIIDGKDEVEETVDE

-167 DAAEKVEKV
+167 NAADKVEKV
-176 AKKAKD
+176 AKKAKE

-200 EEKVEA
+200 EEKVET

-211 PEVNVNP
+211 PEEVNVNP

-241 TLKELEAIAL
+241 TLKELEAVAL

-285 ILIPEYRMYLNQFL
+285 ILIPEYRLYLNQFL

-311 QQPGFNN
+311 QQPGFYN
-318 PQQPMYQPQPA
+318 PQQPMYQPQPQ

-335 QVAPAQATI
+335 QVAPAQATV
-344 STVVPQDVQP
+344 STMVPQDVQP
-354 GQAPQQQTATVT
+354 AQAPQQPVQVDA
-366 EAVPQQ
+366 PQPAPADAPQ
-372 HATITEAVK
+372 ATISTMEPVKTESESV
-381 QTVVQ
+381 
-386 EPAQQ
+386 
-391 EQPQAKVETKDKVV
+391 KDKVV

-476 IADAILKGGRFRVSG
+476 LADAILKGGRFRVSG
-491 VQMVDKTPFVVLR
+491 IQKVDKTDFVVLR
-504 NNKMVLEINALD
+504 NNKMVLEINDRD

-544 EMGQYI
+544 EMGQYNI
-550 IPQQPAQQPQQQT
+550 HQQPAQPQQQT

>member
-1 MSNNK
+1 MSK
-6 SHVSYDLDTKFISV
+6 KTTHVSYDLDTKFISA
-20 ARKLKAAPKVSEG
+20 ARKLKAAPKTSEG
-33 EFAKAFE
+33 DFAKAFE

-45 GDKLNVIGKYVI
+45 GDKLNVIGKFAI

-68 INKDIKADLEDEDN
+68 INKDIKADLEDADN

-94 LIKFKFVPK
+94 LINFKFIPK
-103 VHEELRGYV
+103 IHEELRGYV

-122 VSQLIA
+122 IHQLVA
-128 AIIDGKDEVEVTVDE
+128 AIIDGKDEVEETVDE

-167 DAAEKVEKV
+167 NAADKVEKV

-182 KVKAKAD
+182 KVKAKAEK

-194 KKDAKK
+194 KDAKK

-206 KTEAK
+206 KTE
-211 PEVNVNP
+211 EVNVNP

-235 NNTFYQ
+235 NNTFYN

-251 QREAYHFANH
+251 QREAYHYANH
-261 SPMDNNANREI
+261 SPMDNNAEREI

-285 ILIPEYRMYLNQFL
+285 ILIPEYRLFLNKFL

-311 QQPGFNN
+311 QQPGYYN
-318 PQQPMYQPQPA
+318 PQQPMYQPQPQ

-335 QVAPAQATI
+335 PAPAP
-344 STVVPQDVQP
+344 VVNQQPVQP
-354 GQAPQQQTATVT
+354 QPTTATVT
-366 EAVPQQ
+366 EAVQEQ
-372 HATITEAVK
+372 HATISEATK
-381 QTVVQ
+381 QTVAQ

-391 EQPQAKVETKDKVV
+391 EQPQAKVETKDKIV
-405 KEKLETSDRELAE
+405 KEKLETSDHDLAE

-491 VQMVDKTPFVVLR
+491 IQMVDKTPFVVLR

-544 EMGQYI
+544 EMGQYNI
-550 IPQQPAQQPQQQT
+550 HQQPAQPQQQT

>member
-1 MSNNK
+1 MSKNK
-6 SHVSYDLDTKFISV
+6 SKQVSYDLDTKFISV

-45 GDKLNVIGKYVI
+45 GDKLNVIGKYAI

-122 VSQLIA
+122 IHQLVA

-153 AEKQEESLFAQMLG
+153 AEKQEEEGLFAQMIG
-167 DAAEKVEKV
+167 NAAEKVEKV

-182 KVKAKAD
+182 KVKKAKAED

-194 KKDAKK
+194 KDAKK
-200 EEKVEA
+200 EEKEEA

-211 PEVNVNP
+211 EEQVNVNP

-235 NNTFYQ
+235 NNTFYN

-251 QREAYHFANH
+251 QREAYWYASH
-261 SPMDNNANREI
+261 SPMDNNAEREI
-272 AYQQYANQFGVDP
+272 AYQQFANQYHVDP
-285 ILIPEYRMYLNQFL
+285 ITIPEYRAFLARFL
-299 NPQESAMFFADV
+299 NPNEAAMFFADV
-311 QQPGFNN
+311 QPQGFAN
-318 PQQPMYQPQPA
+318 PQQPMYQPQPQ

-335 QVAPAQATI
+335 PAPAP
-344 STVVPQDVQP
+344 VVNPEPAQSQP
-354 GQAPQQQTATVT
+354 TTAQT
-366 EAVPQQ
+366 EAPKQ
-372 HATITEAVK
+372 EA
-381 QTVVQ
+381 VQ
-386 EPAQQ
+386 EPAHQ
-391 EQPQAKVETKDKVV
+391 EQPQVETKDKVV
-405 KEKLETSDRELAE
+405 KEKLETSDHDLTE

-449 KLVDTDKVIL
+449 KLVDTDKIIL

-476 IADAILKGGRFRVSG
+476 LTDAILKGGRFRVSG
-491 VQMVDKTPFVVLR
+491 IQTINNVPFVVLR

-516 YLKRGN
+516 YLKPGN
-522 VIVFRINAQGKDA
+522 IIAFRINAQGKDA
-535 WYWMRLATG
+535 WYWMRIATG
-544 EMGQYI
+544 EMDKLVFT
-550 IPQQPAQQPQQQT
+550 QQPVQQPQQQT

>member
-1 MSNNK
+1 MSKNK
-6 SHVSYDLDTKFISV
+6 SQQVSYDLDTKFISV

-33 EFAKAFE
+33 EFTKAFE

-45 GDKLNVIGKYVI
+45 GDKLNVIGKYAI

-122 VSQLIA
+122 IHQLVA
-128 AIIDGKDEVEVTVDE
+128 AIIDGKDEVEVTPDE

-153 AEKQEESLFAQMLG
+153 AEKQEEGLFAQMIG
-167 DAAEKVEKV
+167 NAAEKVEKV

-182 KVKAKAD
+182 KVKKAKAES
-189 KKEDV
+189 KEDV
-194 KKDAKK
+194 KDAKK

-211 PEVNVNP
+211 EEQVNVNP

-235 NNTFYQ
+235 NNTFYN

-251 QREAYHFANH
+251 QREAYWYASH
-261 SPMDNNANREI
+261 SPMDNNAEREI
-272 AYQQYANQFGVDP
+272 AYQQFANQYHVDP
-285 ILIPEYRMYLNQFL
+285 ITIPEYRAFLARFL
-299 NPQESAMFFADV
+299 NPNEAAMFFADV
-311 QQPGFNN
+311 QPQGFAN
-318 PQQPMYQPQPA
+318 PQQPMYQPQPQ

-335 QVAPAQATI
+335 PAPAPAVNQRPA
-344 STVVPQDVQP
+344 QP
-354 GQAPQQQTATVT
+354 QQTATVT
-366 EAVPQQ
+366 EAAQEQ
-372 HATITEAVK
+372 HATISEAVK

-391 EQPQAKVETKDKVV
+391 EQPQAKVESKDKVV
-405 KEKLETSDRELAE
+405 KEKLETSDHELTE

-449 KLVDTDKVIL
+449 KLVDTDKIIL
-459 NFTYLIR
+459 NFAYFVR

-476 IADAILKGGRFRVSG
+476 LADAVLKGGRFRVSG

-504 NNKMVLEINALD
+504 NNKMVLEINDRD

-522 VIVFRINAQGKDA
+522 VVIFRINAQGKDA
-535 WYWMRLATG
+535 WYWMRIQTG
-544 EMGQYI
+544 EMGQYM
-550 IPQQPAQQPQQQT
+550 IPQQPVQQTQQT

>member
-1 MSNNK
+1 MSK
-6 SHVSYDLDTKFISV
+6 KTTHVSYDLDTKFISA
-20 ARKLKAAPKVSEG
+20 ARKLKAAPKTSEG
-33 EFAKAFE
+33 DFAKAFE

-45 GDKLNVIGKYVI
+45 GDKLNVIGKFAI

-68 INKDIKADLEDEDN
+68 INKDIKADLEDADN

-94 LIKFKFVPK
+94 LINFKFVPK

-122 VSQLIA
+122 IHQLVA
-128 AIIDGKDEVEVTVDE
+128 AIIDGKDEVEETVDE

-167 DAAEKVEKV
+167 NAADKVEKV

-182 KVKAKAD
+182 KVKKAKAE
-189 KKEDV
+189 KQEDV
-194 KKDAKK
+194 KDAKK
-200 EEKVEA
+200 EEKVVEA

-285 ILIPEYRMYLNQFL
+285 ILIPEYRLYLNQFL

-311 QQPGFNN
+311 QQPGFYN
-318 PQQPMYQPQPA
+318 PQQPMYQPQPQ

-335 QVAPAQATI
+335 QVAPVPVVNQQPAQ
-344 STVVPQDVQP
+344 PQP
-354 GQAPQQQTATVT
+354 TTATVT
-366 EAVPQQ
+366 EAVQEQ
-372 HATITEAVK
+372 HATISEAAK

-405 KEKLETSDRELAE
+405 KEKLETSDHDLAE

-491 VQMVDKTPFVVLR
+491 IQMVDKTPFVVLR

-544 EMGQYI
+544 EMGQYNI
-550 IPQQPAQQPQQQT
+550 HQQPAQPQQQT

>member
-1 MSNNK
+1 MSK
-6 SHVSYDLDTKFISV
+6 KTTHVSYDLDTKFISA
-20 ARKLKAAPKVSEG
+20 ARKLKAAPKTSEG
-33 EFAKAFE
+33 DFAKAFE
-40 KAGNF
+40 KAGSF
-45 GDKLNVIGKYVI
+45 GDKLNVIGKFAI

-68 INKDIKADLEDEDN
+68 INKDIKADLEDADN

-94 LIKFKFVPK
+94 LINFKFVPK
-103 VHEELRGYV
+103 VHEELQGYV

-122 VSQLIA
+122 IHQLVA
-128 AIIDGKDEVEVTVDE
+128 AIIDGKDEVDETVDE

-167 DAAEKVEKV
+167 NAADKVEKV
-176 AKKAKD
+176 AKKAKE

-194 KKDAKK
+194 KKDTKK
-200 EEKVEA
+200 EEKVVEA

-285 ILIPEYRMYLNQFL
+285 ILIPEYRLYLNQFL

-318 PQQPMYQPQPA
+318 PQQPMYQPQPQ

-335 QVAPAQATI
+335 PVAPAQATV
-344 STVVPQDVQP
+344 STVVPQAVQP
-354 GQAPQQQTATVT
+354 AQAPQQPVQVDA
-366 EAVPQQ
+366 PQPAPADAPQ
-372 HATITEAVK
+372 ATISTMEPVKTESKSV
-381 QTVVQ
+381 
-386 EPAQQ
+386 
-391 EQPQAKVETKDKVV
+391 KDKVV

-491 VQMVDKTPFVVLR
+491 IQMVDKTPFVVLR

-544 EMGQYI
+544 EMGQYNI
-550 IPQQPAQQPQQQT
+550 HQQPAQPQQQT

>member
-1 MSNNK
+1 MSK
-6 SHVSYDLDTKFISV
+6 KTTHVSYDLDTKFISA
-20 ARKLKAAPKVSEG
+20 ARKLKAAPKTSEG
-33 EFAKAFE
+33 DFAKAFE

-45 GDKLNVIGKYVI
+45 GDKLNVIGKFAI

-68 INKDIKADLEDEDN
+68 INKDIKADLEDADN

-94 LIKFKFVPK
+94 LINFKFVPK

-122 VSQLIA
+122 IHQLVA
-128 AIIDGKDEVEVTVDE
+128 AIIDGKDEVEETVDE
-143 ADQAPEEEIG
+143 VDQAPEEEIG

-167 DAAEKVEKV
+167 NAADKVEKV

-206 KTEAK
+206 KTESK
-211 PEVNVNP
+211 PEEVNVNP

-261 SPMDNNANREI
+261 SPMDNNTNREI

-285 ILIPEYRMYLNQFL
+285 ILIPEYRLYLNQFL

-318 PQQPMYQPQPA
+318 PQQPMYQPQP
-329 PMVNQQ
+329 MVNQQ
-335 QVAPAQATI
+335 PVAPAQATV
-344 STVVPQDVQP
+344 STVVPQAVQP
-354 GQAPQQQTATVT
+354 AQAPQQPVQVDA
-366 EAVPQQ
+366 PQPAPADAPQ
-372 HATITEAVK
+372 ATISTMEQVK
-381 QTVVQ
+381 PESESV
-386 EPAQQ
+386 
-391 EQPQAKVETKDKVV
+391 KDKVV
-405 KEKLETSDRELAE
+405 KEKLETSDHDLAE

-491 VQMVDKTPFVVLR
+491 IQMVDKTPFVVLR

-544 EMGQYI
+544 EMGQYNI
-550 IPQQPAQQPQQQT
+550 HQQPAQPQQQT

>member
-1 MSNNK
+1 MSNK
-6 SHVSYDLDTKFISV
+6 TTRVSYDLDTKFISA
-20 ARKLKAAPKVSEG
+20 ARKLKAAPKTNEG

-45 GDKLNVIGKYVI
+45 GDKLNVIGKFAI

-68 INKDIKADLEDEDN
+68 INKDIKADLEDADN

-94 LIKFKFVPK
+94 LINFKFVPK
-103 VHEELRGYV
+103 IHEELRGYV

-122 VSQLIA
+122 IHQLVA
-128 AIIDGKDEVEVTVDE
+128 AIIDGKDEIEETIDK
-143 ADQAPEEEIG
+143 ADHAPEEEIG

-167 DAAEKVEKV
+167 NAADKVEKV

-182 KVKAKAD
+182 KVKKAKAD

-194 KKDAKK
+194 EKDAKK
-200 EEKVEA
+200 EEKVET

-318 PQQPMYQPQPA
+318 PQQPFFQPQPQPMVAPQPA
-329 PMVNQQ
+329 PAPVVNPE
-335 QVAPAQATI
+335 PAQPQPT
-344 STVVPQDVQP
+344 TVQ
-354 GQAPQQQTATVT
+354 T
-366 EAVPQQ
+366 EAPKQ
-372 HATITEAVK
+372 EA
-381 QTVVQ
+381 VQ

-391 EQPQAKVETKDKVV
+391 EQPQAKVESKDKVV

-449 KLVDTDKVIL
+449 KLVDTDKIIL

-476 IADAILKGGRFRVSG
+476 LADAILKGGRFRVSG
-491 VQMVDKTPFVVLR
+491 VQTLNNVPFVVLR

-516 YLKRGN
+516 YLKPGN
-522 VIVFRINAQGKDA
+522 IIVFRINAQGKDA
-535 WYWMRLATG
+535 WYWMRIATG
-544 EMGQYI
+544 EMDKLQLI
-550 IPQQPAQQPQQQT
+550 QQPVQQPQQQT

>member
-1 MSNNK
+1 MSK
-6 SHVSYDLDTKFISV
+6 KTTHVSYDLDTKFISA
-20 ARKLKAAPKVSEG
+20 ARKLKAAPKTNEG

-45 GDKLNVIGKYVI
+45 GDKLNVIGKFAI

-68 INKDIKADLEDEDN
+68 INKDIKADLEDVDN

-94 LIKFKFVPK
+94 LINFKFVPK

-122 VSQLIA
+122 IHQLVA
-128 AIIDGKDEVEVTVDE
+128 AIIDGKDEVEETVDE

-167 DAAEKVEKV
+167 NAADKVKKV

-241 TLKELEAIAL
+241 TLKELEAVAL

-272 AYQQYANQFGVDP
+272 AYQQYANRFGVDP

-311 QQPGFNN
+311 QQPGFYN
-318 PQQPMYQPQPA
+318 PQQPMYQPQPQ

-335 QVAPAQATI
+335 PVAPAQATV
-344 STVVPQDVQP
+344 STVVPQAVQP
-354 GQAPQQQTATVT
+354 AQAPQQPVQVDA
-366 EAVPQQ
+366 PQPAPADAPQ
-372 HATITEAVK
+372 ATISTMEPVKTESKSV
-381 QTVVQ
+381 
-386 EPAQQ
+386 
-391 EQPQAKVETKDKVV
+391 KDKVV

-449 KLVDTDKVIL
+449 KTVDTDKIIL

-491 VQMVDKTPFVVLR
+491 VQFINNIPFVVLR

-516 YLKRGN
+516 YLKPGN
-522 VIVFRINAQGKDA
+522 IIAFRINAQGKDA
-535 WYWMRLATG
+535 WYWMRIATG
-544 EMGQYI
+544 EMDKLVFT
-550 IPQQPAQQPQQQT
+550 QQPVQQAQQT

>member
-1 MSNNK
+1 MSKNK
-6 SHVSYDLDTKFISV
+6 SQKVSYDLDTKFIS
-20 ARKLKAAPKVSEG
+20 AAKKLKAAPKVSEG

-45 GDKLNVIGKYVI
+45 GDKLNVIGKFAI

-68 INKDIKADLEDEDN
+68 INKDIKADLEDVDN

-94 LIKFKFVPK
+94 LINFKFVPK

-122 VSQLIA
+122 IHQLVA
-128 AIIDGKDEVEVTVDE
+128 AIIDGKDEVEETVDE

-167 DAAEKVEKV
+167 NAADKVEKV

-200 EEKVEA
+200 EEKVET

-211 PEVNVNP
+211 PEEVNVNP

-285 ILIPEYRMYLNQFL
+285 ILIPEYRLYLNQFL

-311 QQPGFNN
+311 QQPGFYN
-318 PQQPMYQPQPA
+318 PQQPMYQPQPQ

-344 STVVPQDVQP
+344 STMVPQDVQP
-354 GQAPQQQTATVT
+354 AQAPQQPVQVDA
-366 EAVPQQ
+366 PQPAPADAPQ
-372 HATITEAVK
+372 ATISTMEPVKTESESV
-381 QTVVQ
+381 
-386 EPAQQ
+386 
-391 EQPQAKVETKDKVV
+391 KDKVV

-491 VQMVDKTPFVVLR
+491 VQTLNNVPFVVLR

-516 YLKRGN
+516 YLKPGN
-522 VIVFRINAQGKDA
+522 IIVFRINAQGKDA
-535 WYWMRLATG
+535 WYWMRIATG
-544 EMGQYI
+544 EMNKLQLI
-550 IPQQPAQQPQQQT
+550 QQPAQQPQQQT

>member
-1 MSNNK
+1 MSK
-6 SHVSYDLDTKFISV
+6 KTTHVSYDLDTKFISA
-20 ARKLKAAPKVSEG
+20 ARKLKAAPKTNEG

-45 GDKLNVIGKYVI
+45 GDKLNVIGKFTI

-68 INKDIKADLEDEDN
+68 INKDIKADLEDADN

-94 LIKFKFVPK
+94 LINFKFVPK

-122 VSQLIA
+122 IHQLVA
-128 AIIDGKDEVEVTVDE
+128 AIIDGKDEVEETVDE
-143 ADQAPEEEIG
+143 VDQAPEEEIG

-167 DAAEKVEKV
+167 NAADKVEKV
-176 AKKAKD
+176 AKKAKE

-200 EEKVEA
+200 EEKVVET

-261 SPMDNNANREI
+261 SPMDNNAEREI

-285 ILIPEYRMYLNQFL
+285 ILIPEYRLFLNKFL

-311 QQPGFNN
+311 QQPGYYN
-318 PQQPMYQPQPA
+318 PQQPMYQPQPQ

-335 QVAPAQATI
+335 PVAPAQATV
-344 STVVPQDVQP
+344 STVVPQAVQP
-354 GQAPQQQTATVT
+354 AQAPQQPVQVDA
-366 EAVPQQ
+366 PQPAPADAPQ
-372 HATITEAVK
+372 ATISTMEPVKTESESV
-381 QTVVQ
+381 
-386 EPAQQ
+386 
-391 EQPQAKVETKDKVV
+391 KDKVV
-405 KEKLETSDRELAE
+405 KEKLETSDHDLAE

-491 VQMVDKTPFVVLR
+491 VQFINNIPFVVLR

-516 YLKRGN
+516 YLKPGN
-522 VIVFRINAQGKDA
+522 IIAFRINAQGKDA
-535 WYWMRLATG
+535 WYWMRIATG
-544 EMGQYI
+544 EMDKLVFT
-550 IPQQPAQQPQQQT
+550 QQPVQQPQQQT

>member
-1 MSNNK
+1 MSK
-6 SHVSYDLDTKFISV
+6 KTTHVSYDLDTKFISA
-20 ARKLKAAPKVSEG
+20 ARKLKAAPKTNEG
-33 EFAKAFE
+33 DFAKAFE

-45 GDKLNVIGKYVI
+45 GDKLNVIGKFAI

-68 INKDIKADLEDEDN
+68 INKDIKADLEDADN

-94 LIKFKFVPK
+94 LINFKFVPK
-103 VHEELRGYV
+103 IHEELRGYV
-112 PTEFQILERQ
+112 PIEFQILERQ
-122 VSQLIA
+122 IHQLVA
-128 AIIDGKDEVEVTVDE
+128 AIIDGKDEVEETVDE

-167 DAAEKVEKV
+167 NAADKVEKV
-176 AKKAKD
+176 AKKAKE

-200 EEKVEA
+200 EEKVVEA

-241 TLKELEAIAL
+241 TLKELEAVAL

-285 ILIPEYRMYLNQFL
+285 ILIPEYRLYLNQFL

-318 PQQPMYQPQPA
+318 PQQPMYQPQPQ

-335 QVAPAQATI
+335 PVAPAQATV
-344 STVVPQDVQP
+344 STVVAQAVQP
-354 GQAPQQQTATVT
+354 AQAPQQPVQVDA
-366 EAVPQQ
+366 PQPAPADAPQ
-372 HATITEAVK
+372 ATISTMEPVKTESKSV
-381 QTVVQ
+381 
-386 EPAQQ
+386 
-391 EQPQAKVETKDKVV
+391 KDKVV

-449 KLVDTDKVIL
+449 KLVDTDKIIL

-476 IADAILKGGRFRVSG
+476 LADAILKGGRFRVSG
-491 VQMVDKTPFVVLR
+491 VQTLNNVPFVVLR

-516 YLKRGN
+516 YLKPGN
-522 VIVFRINAQGKDA
+522 IIVFRINAQGKDA
-535 WYWMRLATG
+535 WYWMRIATG
-544 EMGQYI
+544 EMDKLQLI
-550 IPQQPAQQPQQQT
+550 QQPAQQSQQQT